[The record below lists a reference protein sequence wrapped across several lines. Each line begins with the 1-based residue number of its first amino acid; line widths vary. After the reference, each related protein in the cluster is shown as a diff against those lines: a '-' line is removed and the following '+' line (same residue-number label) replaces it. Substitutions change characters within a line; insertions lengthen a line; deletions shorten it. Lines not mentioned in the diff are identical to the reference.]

1 MSHCMVIVLS
11 LLSGSRVFC
20 LLPMVCVSFLS
31 ASDGLLILWIYFPIS
46 QGSYKI
52 KLQFLGEE
60 GEQLAC
66 ANINFSIIWSASV
79 AETLESFNPIELHK
93 NLARKAPVAH
103 T

>member
-1 MSHCMVIVLS
+1 MVLIRLFLANEEILTSKIHPPVL
-11 LLSGSRVFC
+11 
-20 LLPMVCVSFLS
+20 
-31 ASDGLLILWIYFPIS
+31 

-66 ANINFSIIWSASV
+66 ANINFSIIWSRSV

-93 NLARKAPVAH
+93 NLANKRAPVAH